1 MKKFDVVIIGCGPA
15 GVSSAQVLLKNNVN
29 FCMIDKEVF
38 PRKKLCAG
46 GLTDKSINILND
58 LGLEYQS
65 VVKSECS
72 TFKLKTKKKT
82 RDLMVKRSILMVDR
96 TEFDNH
102 NLEQIKKMTNNVFEG
117 ESIIDIDDNI
127 VTTNKDKYEFKY
139 IVFADGVN
147 GYSRKFSQ
155 LKNVGYSVEIDVQKR
170 NDEDITISFDTLRDG
185 YAWIFPK
192 GNYSTIGL
200 GKFKNVKDD
209 YKKLLKDFCLANDVE
224 FDERQVRG
232 FPIPAGGYIKKAVM
246 DNKILVGDAAALVD
260 PISGEGIY
268 YALVSGKYAAEVIT
282 KKLQDNKVNLKR
294 EYNVKMIKSHLILS
308 YKRFTSRIFYSPL
321 KHFLIRL
328 AYSNRLLLN
337 LGVYIVFL

>member
-1 MKKFDVVIIGCGPA
+1 MKKFDVIIIGCGPA
-15 GVSSAQVLLKNNVN
+15 GVAAAKVLLKNNIN
-29 FCMIDKEVF
+29 FCMIDKEIF

-46 GLTDKSINILND
+46 GLTDKSTKVLNE

-65 VVKSECS
+65 VVRQECS

-96 TEFDNH
+96 TDFDNH
-102 NLEQIKKMTNNVFEG
+102 NLEQIKEITNNVFEG
-117 ESIIDIDDNI
+117 ESIIDIADNI

-147 GYSRKFSQ
+147 GFSRKFSQ
-155 LKNVGYSVEIDVQKR
+155 LKNVGYSVEIDVEKR
-170 NDEDITISFDTLRDG
+170 NDKDITISFDTLRDG

-209 YKKLLKDFCLANDVE
+209 YKKMLKDFCLANDVE
-224 FDERQVRG
+224 FDERKVRG
-232 FPIPAGGYIKKAVM
+232 FPIPAGGYLKKNVI

-268 YALVSGKYAAEVIT
+268 YALVSGKYAAEVIA
-282 KKLQDNKVNLKR
+282 KKLKNNKVDLKR
-294 EYNVKMIKSHLILS
+294 EYNGKMIKSHLILS